1 MRIQR
6 RHVGYTLG
14 TIAVVL
20 LLARLLRPTEVP
32 VEVAEVTVG
41 PLLSTVGDEG
51 RTRVRRRH
59 IIAAPVSGRV
69 ERLTLAVGDSVSSGM
84 VVARIAPAPL
94 DPRARQQAEAALAAA
109 RDLEQVSDAAVGEAR
124 TALEQA
130 QADRRRAEA
139 LLPGGGVAVADVE
152 RLQLTERARAR
163 VLDAADA
170 RARAARH
177 DVEAARAALQAAGAE
192 GGGRTLALRCPVGG
206 RVLAITEQSER
217 TVQAGES
224 LLEVGDPGALEVV
237 VDLLSSDA
245 VKVAP
250 GQRMLLSGWGRD
262 SVLEGRVRRVEPAAF
277 TKVSA
282 LGVEEQR
289 VNVIGDFDAPPPG
302 LGDGYRLDV
311 RLVLWEGTAVR
322 KVPASALFRRG
333 DRWALFVVSAGRAV
347 EREVTVGHES
357 ESETEIRSGVA
368 EGDIVIRHPTDRVRD
383 GVRVRPASTG
393 S

>member
-1 MRIQR
+1 MRVQR
-6 RHVGYTLG
+6 RHVGYALG

-20 LLARLLRPTEVP
+20 LLARMLRPSEVP

-41 PLLSTVGDEG
+41 PLVSTVGDEG
-51 RTRVRRRH
+51 RTRVRQRH
-59 IIAAPVSGRV
+59 IITAPVSGRV
-69 ERLTLAVGDSVSSGM
+69 ERLALDVGDSVSAGM
-84 VVARIAPAPL
+84 VVVRIAPAPL
-94 DPRARQQAEAALAAA
+94 DPRTKQQAEAALAAA
-109 RDLEQVSDAAVGEAR
+109 RDLEQVSEAAVGEAR

-139 LLPGGGVAVADVE
+139 LLPGGGVAPADVE

-170 RARAARH
+170 RVRAARH

-192 GGGRTLALRCPVGG
+192 GGGRMLALRCPVGG
-206 RVLAITEQSER
+206 RVLAIAERSER
-217 TVQAGES
+217 TVQAGEP
-224 LLEVGDPGALEVV
+224 LLEVGDPASLEVV

-250 GQRMLLSGWGRD
+250 GQRMLLSGWGGD

-289 VNVIGDFDAPPPG
+289 VNVIGDLDAPPPG

-311 RLVLWEGTAVR
+311 RLVLWEGAEVR

-333 DRWALFVVSAGRAV
+333 DQWALFVVASGRAV
-347 EREVTVGHES
+347 ERAVTIGHES

-368 EGDIVIRHPTDRVRD
+368 EGEVVIRHPTDRVRD
-383 GVRVRPASTG
+383 GVRVRPAPSG
-393 S
+393 G